1 MSQILR
7 RVSSRQFEVHLP
19 TLARCTS
26 PLLTPTSIPD
36 EIHNEEA
43 APQAVGRLQSLGGQ
57 MQKDEAAKIRGQRP
71 QTDDGI

>member
-19 TLARCTS
+19 TLARRPSPVACRPS

-36 EIHNEEA
+36 EVHNEEA

-57 MQKDEAAKIRGQRP
+57 KQKDEAAKI
-71 QTDDGI
+71 